1 MGSRDKE
8 RATVRSHLKPTLKSS
23 LALSKTQLACVAPNA
38 TTLNS
43 QEERKE
49 C

>member
-1 MGSRDKE
+1 
-8 RATVRSHLKPTLKSS
+8 VRHHPYRTSTSTF
-23 LALSKTQLACVAPNA
+23 AISKTQLACVAPIA

>member
-1 MGSRDKE
+1 
-8 RATVRSHLKPTLKSS
+8 VRRHLKPIFKSS
-23 LALSKTQLACVAPNA
+23 LALSKKKQLACVAPKA